1 MMALRDGNYTT
12 VPANTCVLGE
22 KRVDI
27 AELYDTA
34 AYRPRVRYALDKS
47 MFLYC
52 AHVY

>member
-34 AYRPRVRYALDKS
+34 AYRPRVRYALDKP
-47 MFLYC
+47 MFLY
-52 AHVY
+52 